1 MRDINTKDAEA
12 LDTELI
18 ESRKVCD
25 DVAII
30 LSKFD
35 SIQETRPQLVKVLEA
50 LITPTLVKIVTADC
64 ISCSLIQLIAYTVQV
79 VELVDRTHSD

>member
-18 ESRKVCD
+18 ESRKVCH

>member
-1 MRDINTKDAEA
+1 MRDINTKDCEA

-25 DVAII
+25 DVAIV

-50 LITPTLVKIVTADC
+50 LITPTLVKIVTADS
-64 ISCSLIQLIAYTVQV
+64 ISCSLTQLLAYTVQL